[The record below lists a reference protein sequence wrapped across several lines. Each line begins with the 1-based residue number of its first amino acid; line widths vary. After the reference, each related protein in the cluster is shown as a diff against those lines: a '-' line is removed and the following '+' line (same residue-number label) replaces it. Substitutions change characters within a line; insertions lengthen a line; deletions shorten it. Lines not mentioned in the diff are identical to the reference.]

1 MEPCAKDYEMNNN
14 VKLSDTESH
23 SNEENSEIDSEECL
37 EVTNIDEENE
47 KTNEQEE
54 TIEEVCT

>member
-37 EVTNIDEENE
+37 EVY
-47 KTNEQEE
+47 KY
-54 TIEEVCT
+54 